1 MGENGR
7 RAGNVW
13 QERRQLRDSSG
24 AKCSPRPIS
33 VASHPRQYFFRGLRY
48 PVKRRVLVY
57 LAGFAAASSGFTALL
72 YVFGLIFRPDV
83 TTPSVPAPPA
93 ELAAVNRS
101 REESRQLNLT
111 NPPVMVRNVDY
122 AAPTMQPWHPR
133 GESPILAELVRE
145 GRLPPVGERTGSE
158 PVVMEGVDGIGR
170 YGGTWRRLVNSA
182 TDFSTIYWRLSA
194 ATLVRWSPPGYPLV
208 PHVAKAWEI
217 SPDFRV
223 FVFEL
228 RRGMRWSDGRP
239 LTADDIVFWYEH
251 EVKYFNAHPKFLRAG
266 ASQGRISKV
275 DQQRVRFEFAQPN
288 PLFLERLASTGMN
301 HEDYSEHIVPKH
313 YLEKFHPVL
322 GDQEL
327 IRRMMQAFEL
337 SSPIAVYKRMKH
349 YMNPEHPRIWPW
361 VVRTYTATTPQ
372 TFVRNP
378 YYWAVD
384 SQGNQLPYLD
394 RLVMDIR
401 TNNLIAVAAANG
413 ELSMQDRHIRYDDH
427 FLLLGGAADHGYDVY
442 HWKPSTQS
450 LFTIFPN
457 LNRRID
463 EERPETRRKHAL
475 LNEARFRQA
484 LSLAI
489 NRRDIIQAEFNG
501 QAEPAQ
507 IAPPPDSPYHH
518 ARLMHSFIEF
528 DPARANR
535 LLDEIGL
542 TRRDDDGYRSFTDGS
557 RMTFTLNV
565 TDYTTDGPAQFVIE
579 DWARVGVRV
588 LLRSRGRRLF
598 EQEKLTYEHD
608 FTVWTGESEFYPL
621 VEPRNFVPT
630 YWESFYAPAFGW
642 WYQNGGLHGDQ
653 AANRP
658 NALEPPR
665 GHPLR
670 RAMELLDEASIMT
683 SETDRRARFAAIADI
698 AADNVWTISIAT
710 PPPQLVVVKHGFRNV
725 PRTALF
731 GANFQSPANAGI
743 ETYFWEK
750 TLENPASVA
759 QTKQAIASVTPWPRS
774 VGVVEAADRGWLT
787 VTLRSLIGIA
797 TIVTLS
803 LLAMRHPLIGRRL
816 LLMIPTMMVV
826 SVIVFTLVQIPP
838 GDFAEMRMTRL
849 QMEGTLA
856 GEELAAD
863 LRRNF
868 RLDEPML
875 QRYLRWMGFVWFTSF
890 QPQDSGLLQGNL
902 GLSMEHEKP
911 AREVLGDRIVLT
923 IVVSLA
929 TVLFTWAFALPTGI
943 FSAVRQYSAGDYALT
958 FIGFLGV
965 SVPSF
970 LLALVV
976 MYLAKRWLGLNI
988 AGLFSPEFATMPGWT
1003 WPKVVDF
1010 LKHLWLPVLVLG
1022 FGSAAG
1028 MIRVMRANLLDEL
1041 KKPYVTTARAKG
1053 VRPLRLLLRYPVR
1066 MALNPFVS
1074 SIGGL
1079 FPHLVSRG
1087 AIVAMVLSLPM
1098 VGPTLVDALVA
1109 EDVYLAGSLL
1119 MVLSLL
1125 GVVGTLVSD
1134 LLLLWLDPRI
1144 RLSAAQRQ

>member
-1 MGENGR
+1 VN
-7 RAGNVW
+7 
-13 QERRQLRDSSG
+13 
-24 AKCSPRPIS
+24 
-33 VASHPRQYFFRGLRY
+33 
-48 PVKRRVLVY
+48 KRLLVY
-57 LAGFAAASSGFTALL
+57 FAGFCAAAAGFTALL
-72 YVFGLIFRPDV
+72 YAFGFAFRPDV
-83 TTPSVPAPPA
+83 ETAPLPPPA
-93 ELAAVNRS
+93 NELAAVNRS
-101 REESRQLNLT
+101 REDSRHLDLA
-111 NPPVMVRNVDY
+111 NPPVIARAIDY
-122 AAPTMQPWHPR
+122 SADGRQSWHPR

-145 GRLPPVGERTGSE
+145 GRLPPVAARTGSE
-158 PVVMEGVDGIGR
+158 PVVMDGVDGTGR
-170 YGGTWRRLVNSA
+170 YGGTWRRLVNST

-194 ATLVRWSPPGYPLV
+194 STLVRWSPQGYPLV

-217 SPDFRV
+217 SPDFRI
-223 FVFEL
+223 FTFEL
-228 RRGMRWSDGRP
+228 RRGMRWSDGHP
-239 LTADDIVFWYEH
+239 LSADDFVFWYEH
-251 EVKYFNAHPKFLRAG
+251 EVKYFNAQPKFLRAG
-266 ASQGRISKV
+266 ASQGRVTKV
-275 DQQRVRFEFAQPN
+275 GDDRVRFEFDQPN

-301 HEDYSEHIVPKH
+301 HEDHSEYIVPRH
-313 YLEKFHPVL
+313 YLEKFHPEL

-327 IRRMMQAFEL
+327 IRRTMRAFEL
-337 SSPIAVYKRMKH
+337 SSAIAVYKRMKH
-349 YMNPEHPRIWPW
+349 YMNPEHPRLWPW
-361 VVRTYTATTPQ
+361 VVQTYKPTTPQ

-384 SQGNQLPYLD
+384 TQGNQLPYLD

-427 FLLLGGAADHGYDVY
+427 SLLLGAAVEHGYEVY

-450 LFTIFPN
+450 LFTVFPN

-463 EERPETRRKHAL
+463 EARPETRLKHAL
-475 LNEARFRQA
+475 LNDARFRQA

-518 ARLMHSFIEF
+518 ARLMHSFTEY
-528 DPARANR
+528 DPVRANR

-542 TRRDDDGYRSFTDGS
+542 TRRDGDGLRAFPDGS
-557 RMTFTLNV
+557 RMMFTLNV

-588 LLRSRGRRLF
+588 LLRSRARRLF

-642 WYQNGGLHGDQ
+642 WYQYGGLHGDP
-653 AANRP
+653 AAKRP
-658 NALEPPR
+658 NAIEPPP

-670 RAMELLDEASIMT
+670 RAMELLDEAAVMT
-683 SETDRRARFAAIADI
+683 NEEDRRARFNAIADI

-710 PPPQLVVVKHGFRNV
+710 PPPQLVVVKKGFRNV

-743 ETYFWEK
+743 ETYFWEQ
-750 TLENPASVA
+750 PADDPAIVA
-759 QTKQAIASVTPWPRS
+759 QTREAVAHVTPWPRS
-774 VGVVEAADRGWLT
+774 LEASGAEGSGGLLT
-787 VTLRSLIGIA
+787 VMLRSLLGLAAAIGL
-797 TIVTLS
+797 V
-803 LLAMRHPLIGRRL
+803 LLAVRHPLIGRRL
-816 LLMIPTMMVV
+816 LLMIPTMLVV

-856 GEELAAD
+856 SEELAAD
-863 LRRNF
+863 LRKNF
-868 RLDEPML
+868 RLDDPML
-875 QRYLRWMGFVWFTSF
+875 QRYLRWTGLAWFTSF
-890 QPQDSGLLQGNL
+890 QPQDAGLLQGNL

-923 IVVSLA
+923 VVVCFA

-970 LLALVV
+970 LLALVI
-976 MYLAKRWLGLNI
+976 MYLAKRWLGMNI

-1003 WPKVVDF
+1003 WPKIVD
-1010 LKHLWLPVLVLG
+1010 LLRHLWLPVLVLG

-1053 VRPLRLLLRYPVR
+1053 VRPLRLLLKYPVR
-1066 MALNPFVS
+1066 MALNPFIS

-1079 FPHLVSRG
+1079 FPHLVSGG

-1098 VGPTLVDALVA
+1098 VGPTLVDSLVA

-1119 MVLSLL
+1119 MILSLL

-1144 RLSAAQRQ
+1144 RLGAATP